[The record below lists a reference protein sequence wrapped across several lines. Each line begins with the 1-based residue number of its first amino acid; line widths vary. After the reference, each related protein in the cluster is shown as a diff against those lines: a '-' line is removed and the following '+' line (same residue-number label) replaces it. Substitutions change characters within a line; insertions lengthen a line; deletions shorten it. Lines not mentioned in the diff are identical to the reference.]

1 MVSGSPLQSH
11 TFVNFQNAQ
20 VKVCK
25 TDTEGDPIAAGASPW
40 RTRQVT
46 GADGCYTWTVT
57 HPAPTPPPKK
67 PAPAGPPTLPIT
79 HDFVVVSGSPLQSHT
94 FVNFQNAQVKV
105 CKTDTEGDPIA
116 GWGVS
121 LEDETGHRRGRLLH
135 LDRHRTR
142 HLHRRRRSPHRLDR
156 DPAHH
161 A

>member
-1 MVSGSPLQSH
+1 M
-11 TFVNFQNAQ
+11 NFQNAQ

-25 TDTEGDPIAAGASPW
+25 TDTEGDPIAGWGVSLEDDD
-40 RTRQVT
+40 QVT

-57 HPAPTPPPKK
+57 APGTYT
-67 PAPAGPPTLPIT
+67 AAEEARTGWTATLPIT

-121 LEDETGHRRGRLLH
+121 LGGR
-135 LDRHRTR
+135 
-142 HLHRRRRSPHRLDR
+142 
-156 DPAHH
+156 
-161 A
+161 